1 MYMYNR
7 FMLLYS
13 RNQHNI
19 VNQLSSNLKKKKH
32 THKDYKNLVHPL
44 YTFRKKKK
52 CKQTIPFKITSRTKT
67 YLGLNFIKQ
76 VKVLYAEN
84 YETLIKEIED
94 VSKKWK
100 DTPLSW
106 IGKFNTVMMAKLLI
120 AIYIFKVNPIKL
132 PKTLFT
138 ELE

>member
-1 MYMYNR
+1 M
-7 FMLLYS
+7 
-13 RNQHNI
+13 
-19 VNQLSSNLKKKKH
+19 
-32 THKDYKNLVHPL
+32 
-44 YTFRKKKK
+44 
-52 CKQTIPFKITSRTKT
+52 QTNNPFKITSRKKT